1 MQQPMNNVIEKANY
15 EKLLAGK
22 KVSLVNCETALA
34 DSISAIFSA
43 QGAIVSVYDSADV
56 PAETDVLVCG
66 TGSLPAGSVED
77 LGSEALGKAISESLS
92 AVTKAVGTVIPY
104 MKEKKAGTIVNIIPE
119 YAKFAV
125 PGVACFSAVAG
136 AIKSFTAAVAMDY
149 CKYNVRANCVECH
162 FVKSDEP
169 EKAIDYQ
176 PIKREITAE
185 DVVNAALFLA
195 SPMSC
200 FISGETVTVNGGRFC
215 IGHNQA
221 WQNWLKV
228 I

>member
-1 MQQPMNNVIEKANY
+1 MRQPMNNVIERPNY

-22 KVSLVNCETALA
+22 KVSIVNCENALA
-34 DSISAIFSA
+34 EGLCAVFSA
-43 QGAIVSVYDSADV
+43 QGAKVSLYEDGKV

-66 TGSLPAGSVED
+66 TGKLPAGSIED
-77 LGSEALGKAISESLS
+77 LGSEALGKALSESLT
-92 AVTKAVGTVIPY
+92 AVTEAVGTVVPY
-104 MKEKKAGTIVNIIPE
+104 MKEKKSGTIVSIIPE
-119 YAKFAV
+119 YAKFSM
-125 PGVACFSAVAG
+125 PGVACLSAVAG

-149 CKYNVRANCVECH
+149 CKFNVRANCVECNL
-162 FVKSDEP
+162 VKSDEP

-176 PIKREITAE
+176 PIKREITVE
-185 DVVNAALFLA
+185 DVVNAALFMA
-195 SPMSC
+195 SPMSS